1 MTAVTTAAGVFASA
15 DDAEARSP
23 GEAVPL
29 AERAAALTGRRDA
42 QVLDVL
48 AVAYAAA
55 GRFDD
60 AVATAREAQAKAAP
74 ALARDIARRLAL
86 FERREAFV
94 DKR

>member
-1 MTAVTTAAGVFASA
+1 M
-15 DDAEARSP
+15 
-23 GEAVPL
+23 
-29 AERAAALTGRRDA
+29 
-42 QVLDVL
+42 

-55 GRFDD
+55 GRFD
-60 AVATAREAQAKAAP
+60 ATAREAQAKAAP